1 MLSNPVMW
9 SEAAAQIFYS
19 TGVGFGVMSAFAS
32 WRESGSPHLVA
43 DHCIVAFTN
52 TGFSLLAGF
61 AVYTVLG
68 ISAHRRRVSEL
79 WKANVAAIDAYRRDL
94 PPVADG
100 IPTAITAVAAQR
112 RSVAISVADRRRY
125 RP

>member
-68 ISAHRRRVSEL
+68 ISAHRQGTPVDDVVESGPG
-79 WKANVAAIDAYRRDL
+79 V
-94 PPVADG
+94 PP
-100 IPTAITAVAAQR
+100 PPPPSLTAPQLGYGL
-112 RSVAISVADRRRY
+112 RRRF
-125 RP
+125 PSTGL